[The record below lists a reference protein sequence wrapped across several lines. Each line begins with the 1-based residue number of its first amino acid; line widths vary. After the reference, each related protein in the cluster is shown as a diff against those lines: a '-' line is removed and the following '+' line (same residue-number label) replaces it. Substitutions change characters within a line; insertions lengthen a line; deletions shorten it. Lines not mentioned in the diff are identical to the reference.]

1 MLKKILTV
9 LASILIAFVLV
20 IVGLLTFVM
29 LGKDTTLNQ
38 QIGDI
43 NLEGV
48 ADGTYAGSYSG
59 FRWSNTVEVTV
70 KDHQITD
77 IKVVKPQMF
86 ARETTY
92 TEITDRVKKQQ
103 NLKVDAVAEASVD
116 TKAFLKA
123 VENAVNGQK

>member
-1 MLKKILTV
+1 MLKKVLTV
-9 LASILIAFVLV
+9 LCSILIAFVL
-20 IVGLLTFVM
+20 IIAGLLTFVL

-38 QIGDI
+38 QIGDV

-48 ADGTYAGSYSG
+48 TDGVYTGRYSG

-86 ARETTY
+86 AKVTTY
-92 TEITDRVKKQQ
+92 AEITDRVKEQQ
-103 NLKVDAVAEASVD
+103 NLKVDAVAGASVD

-123 VENAVNGQK
+123 VESAIDGQK

>member
-1 MLKKILTV
+1 MLKKVLTV
-9 LASILIAFVLV
+9 LCSILIAFVLI
-20 IVGLLTFVM
+20 IVGLLTFVL

-48 ADGTYAGSYSG
+48 TDGVYTGSYSG

-86 ARETTY
+86 AKVTTY
-92 TEITDRVKKQQ
+92 AEITDRVKEQQ
-103 NLKVDAVAEASVD
+103 NLKVDAVTGASVD

-123 VENAVNGQK
+123 VESAVDGQK